1 MNHQTHCSIALFAL
15 ATAIGAEA
23 EAPGDEALP
32 LQMQAY
38 LVREASRISSHALDG
53 IHTAADWEAA
63 RAGVRR
69 KLAFMMGLD
78 LTAPRSPLKA
88 HVMGRLERE
97 AFSVEKVTFQSVPG
111 LYVTGNLYVPKG
123 LRGRAPAVL
132 YVCGHGGKPPTG
144 AKAQYQ
150 HHGIWLAS
158 HGYVTLMIDTLQLGE
173 VGGLHHGTHRE
184 NLWNWV
190 SAGYAPGA
198 VEVWNAVRALDYLQS
213 RPEVDPGT
221 IGMTGR
227 SGGGAYTWYTAALD
241 DRVQVAIPVNSANTI
256 YSHIEQ
262 DTLRGHCD
270 CMFIH
275 NCYGLDFVDMD
286 ACIAPRPLLILESTD
301 DGIFP
306 RQGHA
311 KLYEGLRRLYRLYG
325 AEDRLGYFEH
335 LGGHEDAMEFRTQA
349 FQWLERWLKGKP
361 TDGQVTEV
369 ERFEPDELRVFPAGL
384 PADERNSTLRDDFLP
399 PTSAIQASTAA
410 EWQSAAARLRERLAE
425 CPFAQWPPEPPGLR
439 LQVEPPEAHDGRLE
453 RRISFDSDEGIRL
466 HATISR
472 PVEGKAEAAPLVYV
486 AAADE
491 TDETIR
497 ARVTAASEGR
507 IVLWFHPRG
516 LEPKGELFVRVNA
529 DGTMEPRGPRD
540 WYIER
545 ASHLI
550 GRTVPSMR
558 VYDVVRAIDALDM
571 VELGVNSRI
580 AVYGRGPLG
589 VLGLYAGVMD
599 RRIQHVVLDQPPV
612 SHRDHSVILMDILRF
627 ADMPQCAALL
637 CPMRLT
643 FLGAIPGEFEFTR
656 GIYEL
661 CGHADRFG
669 AASDLVE
676 ALGPSPG
683 AREE

>member
-1 MNHQTHCSIALFAL
+1 MNHQTHCSIALLAL
-15 ATAIGAEA
+15 ATAMGAEA
-23 EAPGDEALP
+23 EPPAGDPLP

-38 LVREASRISSHALDG
+38 LVREASRISARALDG

-78 LTAPRSPLKA
+78 LTGPRTPLKP
-88 HVMGRLERE
+88 HIMGRLERE
-97 AFSVEKVTFQSVPG
+97 AFSVEKVTFQSIPG

-132 YVCGHGGKPPTG
+132 YVCGHGGGPPTG

-173 VGGLHHGTHRE
+173 VGGLHHGTYRE
-184 NLWNWV
+184 GLWNWV

-198 VEVWNAVRALDYLQS
+198 VEVWNAIRALDYLQS
-213 RPEVDPGT
+213 RPEVDPEA
-221 IGMTGR
+221 IGLTGR

-241 DRVQVAIPVNSANTI
+241 DRVKVAIPVNSANTI
-256 YSHIEQ
+256 YSHVEQ

-270 CMFIH
+270 CMFVH

-306 RQGHA
+306 RNGHA
-311 KLYEGLRRLYRLYG
+311 TLHAGLRRLYRLYG

-361 TDGQVTEV
+361 TDEEVTEV

-384 PADERNSTLRDDFLP
+384 PADERNSTIRDDFLK
-399 PTSAIQASTAA
+399 PTPEIRVASAEEWQTKAA
-410 EWQSAAARLRERLAE
+410 ELRERLAE
-425 CPFAQWPPEPPGLR
+425 CPFAQWPAERPELRLEVGPPEPR
-439 LQVEPPEAHDGRLE
+439 EGRLE
-453 RRISFDSDEGIRL
+453 RRMSFDSDEGIRL
-466 HATISR
+466 HGIISR
-472 PVEGKAEAAPLVYV
+472 PGEGKAEAAPLVYV

-491 TDETIR
+491 TDEAIR
-497 ARVTAASEGR
+497 ARVAPSGDGR

-516 LEPKGELFVRVNA
+516 LDPTGEPFVRVNA
-529 DGTMEPRGPRD
+529 DGSMETRGPRD

-571 VELGVNSRI
+571 VELGLNSHI
-580 AVYGRGPLG
+580 AVFGRGPLG
-589 VLGLYAGVMD
+589 VLGLYAGAMD
-599 RRIQHVVLDQPPV
+599 KRIKHVILDQPPAT
-612 SHRDHSVILMDILRF
+612 HREHSVILMDILRF

-643 FLGAIPGEFEFTR
+643 FLGAVPAEFSFTSR
-656 GIYEL
+656 IYEL

-669 AASDLVE
+669 AAPDLAA
-676 ALGPSPG
+676 ALGG
-683 AREE
+683 AAEARE